1 MATRRGKGES
11 PDTRTVDPNEP
22 IEETRVS
29 ADGSSGSTSTAVA
42 DRIRERAHEIWRE
55 EGCPD
60 GHADEHWRRA
70 ERELTDRSVGE

>member
-1 MATRRGKGES
+1 MAAKRSKSGS

-22 IEETRVS
+22 FEETPVS
-29 ADGSSGSTSTAVA
+29 PGDAAGDT

-55 EGCPD
+55 EGCPE

-70 ERELTDRSVGE
+70 ERELTDRPVRE

>member
-1 MATRRGKGES
+1 MATRRGKSES

-22 IEETRVS
+22 FEETPVS
-29 ADGSSGSTSTAVA
+29 PDGLGDT

-55 EGCPD
+55 EGCPE

-70 ERELTDRSVGE
+70 EIELTDRPVRE